1 MKRLPLILLLFVK
14 TAVSAIIGPDGTG
27 TYSGYY
33 IGPNANLYAA
43 ILRYAHF
50 NNANLSQANLVL
62 ADLTET
68 ELINANLTEAD
79 LSLATLNN
87 TDFTDANL
95 SSANFYSADLTGA
108 NFSGANLNGAD
119 FSLTPHFNQVRSGNI
134 TGTPVLPNGGRY
146 QIINGYIIGENV
158 DLTGANLSEAN
169 LSNVNLS
176 GANLTN
182 ANLTDANLSNA
193 NLSNATLEGAILT
206 GTLLS
211 NTDFND
217 PLINHLITRIMELE
231 SNASI
236 PGPVGPQ
243 GPMGPQGPVGPQGD
257 KGDMGPKGDTG
268 EQGPQGFPG
277 INSDEIIDT
286 LQASPSHVE
295 ANEDG
300 NFNVKYTIETS
311 GDLENWQTQSTIDAT
326 IPSNA
331 NKQFLRLKFEH

>member
-1 MKRLPLILLLFVK
+1 MKRLPLTLLLFVK

-43 ILRYAHF
+43 TLRYAHF
-50 NNANLSQANLVL
+50 NNANLSQANLFL
-62 ADLTET
+62 ADLTES
-68 ELINANLTEAD
+68 ELINANLTEAN

-182 ANLTDANLSNA
+182 ANLTDANAPQQQSRMVFVFLDNRFNLTPLFFHKRPIGIIIPVAGVLDPNSSN
-193 NLSNATLEGAILT
+193 N
-206 GTLLS
+206 
-211 NTDFND
+211 F
-217 PLINHLITRIMELE
+217 
-231 SNASI
+231 
-236 PGPVGPQ
+236 
-243 GPMGPQGPVGPQGD
+243 
-257 KGDMGPKGDTG
+257 DT
-268 EQGPQGFPG
+268 
-277 INSDEIIDT
+277 
-286 LQASPSHVE
+286 
-295 ANEDG
+295 
-300 NFNVKYTIETS
+300 
-311 GDLENWQTQSTIDAT
+311 
-326 IPSNA
+326 
-331 NKQFLRLKFEH
+331 